1 MKRVNRKKAS
11 LGASLLSAGISSMFN
26 LFSSIGEANRA
37 RVQANNEYLAQKR
50 LLDKQNTLNEYSQKL
65 ENQIAEQE
73 NQSLYDEIRRTNYKC
88 GGKKIVRKKYI
99 GGGAWN
105 NDAIGNILSG
115 IIGGVT
121 NVITGGINSSTNNDL
136 IDNNMR
142 IEELKFKSNNAG
154 RNYMYGDFNKR
165 MRSYIDGKESDV
177 YGNIAD
183 NVKKKNLFAAKQ
195 LYL

>member
-73 NQSLYDEIRRTNYKC
+73 NQSLYDEIRRTETCKPV
-88 GGKKIVRKKYI
+88 G
-99 GGGAWN
+99 
-105 NDAIGNILSG
+105 
-115 IIGGVT
+115 
-121 NVITGGINSSTNNDL
+121 
-136 IDNNMR
+136 
-142 IEELKFKSNNAG
+142 
-154 RNYMYGDFNKR
+154 
-165 MRSYIDGKESDV
+165 
-177 YGNIAD
+177 
-183 NVKKKNLFAAKQ
+183 
-195 LYL
+195 

>member
-11 LGASLLSAGISSMFN
+11 LGAILLGAGIPAMFN
-26 LFSSIGEANRA
+26 LFSSIEEANRT

-65 ENQIAEQE
+65 ENQIAEQK

-99 GGGAWN
+99 EGGIWSN
-105 NDAIGNILSG
+105 IGQILSG
-115 IIGGVT
+115 IIGGMT
-121 NVITGGINSSTNNDL
+121 NVITGGIDSSTNNAL

-183 NVKKKNLFAAKQ
+183 NVKKKNLFAAKH
-195 LYL
+195 LYLS